1 LSINIA
7 VDLRTNF
14 GGARNQGARPT
25 CMAFAASDT
34 HSFVHGTK
42 DFLSAE
48 YAHYSARRR
57 STPLNPNAGVSMAH
71 MVDAIR
77 DDGQPKEEIWPY
89 LAVVPSSASWAP
101 PASCGQMFRHA
112 FVEKPADI
120 ANVIAALDAG
130 RPALIGARIT
140 LQFYSPPADFI
151 IRDAANDPVVSNH
164 ALVVVGHGTHG
175 GDALVLVRNSWG
187 ETWANLGYA
196 WLTSDYLAPRISR
209 IAVPST

>member
-1 LSINIA
+1 LSIQIA

-14 GGARNQGARPT
+14 GGARNQGSRPT

-34 HSFVHGTK
+34 HSFVHGTT

-57 STPLNPNAGVSMAH
+57 SPPLNPHAGVSMAH

-77 DDGQPKEEIWPY
+77 DDGQPKEDILPY
-89 LAVVPSSASWAP
+89 LSVVPSSALWAP
-101 PASCGQMFRHA
+101 PSDCGVIFRHA
-112 FVEKPADI
+112 FLEKPTDI

-130 RPALIGARIT
+130 RPAIIGARIT

-151 IRDAANDPVVSNH
+151 IRNATNDPVVSNH
-164 ALVVVGHGTHG
+164 ALVAVGHGTNG
-175 GDALVLVRNSWG
+175 GDALILVRNSWG

-196 WLTSDYLAPRISR
+196 WLTSDYLAHRILG

>member
-14 GGARNQGARPT
+14 GGARNQGTRPT
-25 CMAFAASDT
+25 CMAFAASDA
-34 HSFVHGTK
+34 HSFVHGTTE
-42 DFLSAE
+42 FLSAE

-57 STPLNPNAGVSMAH
+57 SPPLNPNAGVSMGH
-71 MVDAIR
+71 MIDAIR

-89 LAVVPSSASWAP
+89 LTVVPSSASWAP
-101 PASCGQMFRHA
+101 PADCGEMFRHA

-120 ANVIAALDAG
+120 ANVVTALDGG
-130 RPALIGARIT
+130 RP
-140 LQFYSPPADFI
+140 
-151 IRDAANDPVVSNH
+151 V
-164 ALVVVGHGTHG
+164 ALVAVGHGTNG

>member
-1 LSINIA
+1 MNIHIA

-14 GGARNQGARPT
+14 GGARDQGARPT

-34 HSFVHGTK
+34 HSFVHGMK
-42 DFLSAE
+42 DFLSVE

-71 MVDAIR
+71 MVNAIR

-101 PASCGQMFRHA
+101 PANCGQMFRHA

-130 RPALIGARIT
+130 RPAIIGARIT
-140 LQFYSPPADFI
+140 LQFYSPPADFV

-164 ALVVVGHGTHG
+164 ALVVVGHGTKG
-175 GDALVLVRNSWG
+175 GDTLVLVRNSWG

-196 WLTSDYLAPRISR
+196 WLTSGYLAPRILG
-209 IAVPST
+209 IAAPST